1 LSELAVELAEWG
13 LQLAELAEAAT
24 RQRAAVGGTST
35 LEVGRAELSRRD
47 AEANLR
53 DARSNLELTR
63 ALGTVLRR
71 PTLFPIP
78 TFAIRLLYGEMGA
91 TLATVSQRVLPTRLL
106 AEGFTFRH
114 TTILAALR
122 TAFDRQGA
130 V

>member
-1 LSELAVELAEWG
+1 VPWISLEDEI
-13 LQLAELAEAAT
+13 AAL
-24 RQRAAVGGTST
+24 RFLLDRPLEGPVNLVGPSPAT
-35 LEVGRAELSRRD
+35 
-47 AEANLR
+47 
-53 DARSNLELTR
+53 NLELTR